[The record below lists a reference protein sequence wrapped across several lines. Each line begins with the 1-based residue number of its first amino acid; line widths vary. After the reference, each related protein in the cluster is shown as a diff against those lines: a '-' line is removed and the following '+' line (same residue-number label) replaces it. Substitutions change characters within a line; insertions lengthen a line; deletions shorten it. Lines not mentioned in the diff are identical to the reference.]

1 VARFRHASARTN
13 LGIVYA
19 PDQAAAEAAA
29 VEEFKIGEEQRKRLI
44 VREQE

>member
-1 VARFRHASARTN
+1 MSIMRSRAHF

-29 VEEFKIGEEQRKRLI
+29 IEEFKIGPEQRTRLI